1 MLTAF
6 KEKFGP
12 GLLYAAVAVGVSHL
26 VQSTRA
32 GATFGMIMVGYV
44 VFVCLLKYPTFL
56 FGARYTA
63 ATGETLLDGYE
74 KMGRWVLYLFFA
86 MQIFEYTF
94 AISGVALTTVGLLQS
109 VLGTDLPDLPFALGV
124 LIIAMVILAVGRYAL
139 LEDITKILVIT
150 FTVATVIA
158 GVVAI
163 GSIDTSANDWDVSMS
178 LSEMGA
184 LETTVVI
191 LFLVSVAGWMP
202 TGTAGS
208 VGLSLW
214 VKAKSRRLGRPIP
227 VEEASFD
234 FNVGYFT
241 AIFTAICFVAM
252 GSYVMYANG
261 VPLEEDATGFATQ
274 LMDLFTSTI
283 GAWVYPVIA
292 IAAVTVM
299 FSTLLTLVDLLPR
312 TSSEIIGRL
321 WPEQFGSKEK
331 GVALYLGFI
340 VLELFLVLSVLLV
353 LMDSFATFID
363 MITSMG
369 FIVAPVISLLN
380 HLAIF
385 SPLVPKDKQ
394 PGPVLK
400 AWSWVT
406 IVSLTLVAVMFV
418 ILRY

>member
-1 MLTAF
+1 MLQTL
-6 KEKFGP
+6 KDKFGP

-32 GATFGMIMVGYV
+32 GATLGMIMVGYV
-44 VFVCLLKYPTFL
+44 IFVCLLKYPTFL

-63 ATGETLLDGYE
+63 ATGESLLDGYE
-74 KMGRWVLYLFFA
+74 KMGRWVLYLFFV

-94 AISGVALTTVGLLQS
+94 AISGVAMTTAGLLQS
-109 VLGTDLPDLPFALGV
+109 VFGTSLAEVPVALGALLV
-124 LIIAMVILAVGRYAL
+124 AMVILAIGRYAV
-139 LEDITKILVIT
+139 LEDVTRILVIL

-163 GSIDTSANDWDVSMS
+163 GGIDTGGRAMSAELNFDTMDT
-178 LSEMGA
+178 A
-184 LETTVVI
+184 II
-191 LFLVSVAGWMP
+191 LFLVGVAGWMP

-214 VKAKSRRLGRPIP
+214 VKAKSRRLNRP
-227 VEEASFD
+227 VTVREASFD

-241 AIFTAICFVAM
+241 AIFIAICFVSM
-252 GSYVMYANG
+252 GAYVMFINQ

-274 LMDLFTSTI
+274 LMELFTSTI
-283 GAWVYPVIA
+283 GDWLYPVIA
-292 IAAVTVM
+292 LAAVTVM

-312 TSSEIIGRL
+312 TSSEILGRL

-331 GVALYLGFI
+331 GIALYLGFI
-340 VLELFLVLSVLLV
+340 GLELFLVMGVLFT

-363 MITSMG
+363 LVTAMG

-385 SPLVPKDKQ
+385 SPLVPADKQ

-406 IVSLTLVAVMFV
+406 IISLTLVAVMFV
-418 ILRY
+418 ILRSMM